1 MDGVWQIQVPRRR
14 ALGGL
19 LAMVGGLGTLGLAG
33 TRPAAA
39 QASPQRLLS
48 VSGGGV
54 NVKQMPSPDGLAS
67 VTLRESFSFDA
78 HYAQCIV
85 EDNGAAFE
93 MDTHELGRVVIKP
106 HAFFM
111 AMYSQEMGLVSIRR
125 GPGASRIAKLAGP
138 LGGAPEAGTAAV
150 TLRARARAPPG

>member
-1 MDGVWQIQVPRRR
+1 MDGVWQTQVPRRR
-14 ALGGL
+14 ALARL
-19 LAMVGGLGTLGLAG
+19 VAMVGGLGTLGLAG
-33 TRPAAA
+33 TRRAAA
-39 QASPQRLLS
+39 QPSPQRLLT

-54 NVKQMPSPDGLAS
+54 NVKQMPSPDGEAS
-67 VTLRESFSFDA
+67 MPLRESFSFDA

-85 EDNGAAFE
+85 EDNGAAFA

-125 GPGASRIAKLAGP
+125 GPGGPRVAKLAGP
-138 LGGAPEAGTAAV
+138 TRWR
-150 TLRARARAPPG
+150 TR